1 MPFHGR
7 WKGARHDCCEC
18 ASGRF
23 LFGAIFTNNP
33 DAKTVRRL
41 EDLRR
46 MFGALLLMIS
56 GIIPDIGSAWAI
68 PTLSCS

>member
-1 MPFHGR
+1 
-7 WKGARHDCCEC
+7 
-18 ASGRF
+18 

-41 EDLRR
+41 QDLRR

>member
-1 MPFHGR
+1 MSAGGHFMAGGR
-7 WKGARHDCCEC
+7 EPALPV
-18 ASGRF
+18 ASVHLGRF

-46 MFGALLLMIS
+46 MFR
-56 GIIPDIGSAWAI
+56 SAAADDLRDH
-68 PTLSCS
+68 PRHRVR